1 MIGFFT
7 RWAAAAA
14 VVAVLFA
21 VPSAAMAQ
29 AQDGS
34 GAQINIGGGRLT
46 AAEAEDL
53 ALYDEAMGDFQ
64 ARGFSGLEANLPKLR
79 RALER
84 APEHYPVVEQSG
96 DRWIVRAEDTADA
109 LMLSIMATAAANK
122 ASPGGQPRVDTQR
135 NVYPLI
141 ALVLGSMEVERRN
154 YQGGIDYLD
163 RGLALQP
170 MNWMLLSEKLSALH
184 GLGRWEDALKA
195 ADDALASGDLL
206 ISTHADH
213 FHRKRGFALIEL
225 GRLDEALAA
234 YEESLKSDPDNP
246 VARQEIDY
254 IRGLQAGA
262 PATEPEI
269 FAPYAPQPEQTS
281 PRT

>member
-34 GAQINIGGGRLT
+34 GAQISIGGGRLT

-84 APEHYPVVEQSG
+84 APEHYPVVE
-96 DRWIVRAEDTADA
+96 
-109 LMLSIMATAAANK
+109 
-122 ASPGGQPRVDTQR
+122 
-135 NVYPLI
+135 
-141 ALVLGSMEVERRN
+141 
-154 YQGGIDYLD
+154 
-163 RGLALQP
+163 
-170 MNWMLLSEKLSALH
+170 
-184 GLGRWEDALKA
+184 
-195 ADDALASGDLL
+195 
-206 ISTHADH
+206 
-213 FHRKRGFALIEL
+213 
-225 GRLDEALAA
+225 
-234 YEESLKSDPDNP
+234 
-246 VARQEIDY
+246 
-254 IRGLQAGA
+254 
-262 PATEPEI
+262 
-269 FAPYAPQPEQTS
+269 
-281 PRT
+281 